1 MNQAATNVQKY
12 LKGFIIR
19 RRFNTFAKLY
29 FLFKRYKKRVFTLDL
44 SHSLRDCFVQ
54 VKTMRKQML
63 EIYVNKCATKIQKLY
78 RGWYVRE
85 RIRPLKIHRLF
96 SHQEHQGHIV

>member
-1 MNQAATNVQKY
+1 
-12 LKGFIIR
+12 
-19 RRFNTFAKLY
+19 
-29 FLFKRYKKRVFTLDL
+29 
-44 SHSLRDCFVQ
+44 
-54 VKTMRKQML
+54 ML

-96 SHQEHQGHIV
+96 SAQQNHGGHVVQKLGAIVKGWRLRKIMRTKEIVT

>member
-1 MNQAATNVQKY
+1 
-12 LKGFIIR
+12 
-19 RRFNTFAKLY
+19 
-29 FLFKRYKKRVFTLDL
+29 
-44 SHSLRDCFVQ
+44 
-54 VKTMRKQML
+54 ML

-96 SHQEHQGHIV
+96 SSQQHQGRVVQKMRAIVKGWRVRKIMRTKEIVT